1 MQNAFVSPFFWVT
14 HTTDKKVANAVL
26 KQDKQRDFVL
36 PYITNTKAL
45 KPGDKILLHK
55 EMAAPKTKLINA
67 EVVEEQEDHDDGAS
81 AAASSAEQSVAAPAA
96 KRTRITR

>member
-1 MQNAFVSPFFWVT
+1 MQNSFVSPFFWVT
-14 HTTDKKVANAVL
+14 YTTDKKVANAVL

-55 EMAAPKTKLINA
+55 EMAAAKTKLMNA